1 MEETVGRKRAGG
13 RRHQH
18 TVYGDADMVG
28 PSAVARGMR
37 IMRYRVMLFLVGC
50 FGGLGWG
57 WDSVR

>member
-13 RRHQH
+13 SRHQH

-28 PSAVARGMR
+28 PSAAARGMR
-37 IMRYRVMLFLVGC
+37 IMRCRVMLFLG
-50 FGGLGWG
+50 GGLGGLGGG